1 MMISSKGRY
10 ALRVMIDLAEHAE
23 EGYIPLQTIAARQ
36 GISEK
41 YLESIL
47 AVLSKAKLLD
57 AVRGKGGGYRL
68 ARPAAG
74 YTAFEILSLTEGTL
88 APSPAS
94 RPGSSAKTR
103 KTAGRCR
110 CGRDSTGR
118 SPITSAATR
127 SPTWRGWKR
136 NRNIQKGCSPSG
148 CTLYLF

>member
-23 EGYIPLQTIAARQ
+23 EG
-36 GISEK
+36 
-41 YLESIL
+41 
-47 AVLSKAKLLD
+47 
-57 AVRGKGGGYRL
+57 
-68 ARPAAG
+68 
-74 YTAFEILSLTEGTL
+74 
-88 APSPAS
+88 
-94 RPGSSAKTR
+94 SSAKTR

-110 CGRDSTGR
+110 CGRGSTGR

>member
-74 YTAFEILSLTEGTL
+74 YTAFEIPVSYTHLRANET
-88 APSPAS
+88 
-94 RPGSSAKTR
+94 
-103 KTAGRCR
+103 
-110 CGRDSTGR
+110 
-118 SPITSAATR
+118 
-127 SPTWRGWKR
+127 
-136 NRNIQKGCSPSG
+136 
-148 CTLYLF
+148 

>member
-68 ARPAAG
+68 SRELKDYSVG
-74 YTAFEILSLTEGTL
+74 EILRLTEGSL
-88 APSPAS
+88 APVACLKEDAGHCDQADLCYTLPIWQGLADVINNYLDSISLKDVAD
-94 RPGSSAKTR
+94 SAQNMENSQDIPDK
-103 KTAGRCR
+103 KEE
-110 CGRDSTGR
+110 
-118 SPITSAATR
+118 
-127 SPTWRGWKR
+127 
-136 NRNIQKGCSPSG
+136 
-148 CTLYLF
+148 